1 MSKKSRV
8 SFQLPPLGPQH
19 ARQAVAKQQQAM
31 ENPVSRDEATKEI
44 LNVIQQSGI
53 QPQKFVEIGQLAEAA
68 INDKKK
74 YSKFV
79 DYMVREKMEDARDL
93 KKPDYQMLAMLVV
106 IGKVAQTL
114 PPQPEFDTPQVQQPV
129 APQQGM

>member
-19 ARQAVAKQQQAM
+19 AKQAMAKSQQQMA
-31 ENPVSRDEATKEI
+31 NPVARDEASKQI
-44 LNVIQQSGI
+44 VDVIEQSGI
-53 QPQKFVEIGQLAEAA
+53 QPQKFVEIGQLAEDA

-79 DYMVREKMEDARDL
+79 DYMVREKMEDAKDL
-93 KKPDYQMLAMLVV
+93 KKPDYQMLASLAV
-106 IGKVAQTL
+106 IGRVARDL
-114 PPQPEFDTPQVQQPV
+114 PPQPEFDNPQVQQPV